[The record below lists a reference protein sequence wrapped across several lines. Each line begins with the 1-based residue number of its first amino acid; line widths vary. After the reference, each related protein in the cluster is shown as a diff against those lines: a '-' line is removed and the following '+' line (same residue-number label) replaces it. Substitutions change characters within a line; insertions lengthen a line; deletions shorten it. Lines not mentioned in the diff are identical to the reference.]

1 MEIGKITEL
10 ILYPNGLM
18 FFQFVL
24 DRALY
29 IWCHYIFS
37 HSFIEKKK
45 KEEMFN
51 FDFS

>member
-10 ILYPNGLM
+10 ILYPNGLI
-18 FFQFVL
+18 FFSLFWTE
-24 DRALY
+24 LY
-29 IWCHYIFS
+29 IFGVTIFLVT
-37 HSFIEKKK
+37 HLLKKK